1 MPPACSIAAP
11 CGSGRLQLKQY
22 SISRVYC
29 VTGGRLCGLPA
40 CPLSGAQGERERER
54 DKEMSTTHSE
64 HTHTHT
70 HSSSSSACSISSNSV
85 TSRRILRFNRY
96 SRTCRRHFEG
106 NAVPIV
112 KMIKNAKNAI
122 DCRILDIISQK
133 KFKGWYPRR
142 PGHTQKRPRCLV
154 PDPNI
159 RLASQRSHCYCLT
172 KRPLRTIATDPRA
185 SSKQRSSWPFICLL
199 RRP

>member
-1 MPPACSIAAP
+1 MQHCSAMWQRPPAAEAVQYIA
-11 CGSGRLQLKQY
+11 C
-22 SISRVYC
+22 IVW
-29 VTGGRLCGLPA
+29 PA
-40 CPLSGAQGERERER
+40 AGYVDCLLARSVEHREKERERETKR
-54 DKEMSTTHSE
+54 CRRLTRN
-64 HTHTHT
+64 THTHT